1 MDYTRSEAKRAARER
16 FRGVWAAITTPF
28 TADNRLD
35 EAGLRHNMR
44 WLTQEL
50 KIDGVFCTGTMGEF
64 WALTREERMR
74 VVEIVV
80 EEARGRCLTIP
91 HTGHHS
97 ADETV
102 ELTNHAERVGADF
115 AIVMNPYYPPASEE
129 ALFQWYA
136 HVSARTRIGIWMF
149 DTPFSEVA
157 LSPEVTAR
165 IAGLEN
171 ICGLKC
177 SRPLEHYAKVQ
188 ALVGESIVLSH
199 PSETE
204 MLHLMQTHGMRV
216 HMSSAAPFLM
226 QVPGYTPMRDYAELA
241 LAGDFAAARTIRD
254 GFSELRAVHERWIR
268 EPWLKHHVMPIA
280 QIKVWCDMIGMVGG
294 AVRPPLLAL
303 SAAEVAAM
311 RDDLA
316 RVGLLARL
324 QAAPKR
330 AAAQG

>member
-1 MDYTRSEAKRAARER
+1 MDYSRSDAKRAARER

-28 TADNRLD
+28 TPDNRID
-35 EAGLRHNMR
+35 EPGLRHNMR
-44 WLTQEL
+44 WLIEHL

-64 WALTREERMR
+64 WALTKEERMR
-74 VVEIVV
+74 VVEIVC

-102 ELTNHAERVGADF
+102 ELTNQAERAGADF

-129 ALFQWYA
+129 ALYQWYA
-136 HVSARTRIGIWMF
+136 HVSARTNIGVWMF

-177 SRPLEHYAKVQ
+177 SRPLDHYAKVQ
-188 ALVGESIVLSH
+188 ALVGDSIVLSH

-204 MLHLMQTHGMRV
+204 LLHLISHNGMKV
-216 HMSSAAPFLM
+216 HMSSAAPFLI
-226 QVPGYTPMRDYAELA
+226 QVPGYTPMRDYTELA
-241 LAGDFAAARTIRD
+241 LAGDLAGAKEIRD
-254 GFSELRAVHERWIR
+254 GIEPLRAVHERWIR
-268 EPWLKHHVMPIA
+268 EPWLKQHIMPIA

-294 AVRPPLLAL
+294 AVRPPLLPL
-303 SAAEVAAM
+303 PAAEIAAM
-311 RDDLA
+311 RSDLERVGFMA
-316 RVGLLARL
+316 RVGM
-324 QAAPKR
+324 QAER
-330 AAAQG
+330 ATA